1 MRMRVKVN
9 VKIFVFT
16 NGICLTNLLSSAVC
30 HCSHEINGNI
40 FVFNGFF
47 VKEGIHILYK
57 HGVKR
62 ILI

>member
-1 MRMRVKVN
+1 MRMRVKGN

-47 VKEGIHILYK
+47 VKKGIHI
-57 HGVKR
+57 
-62 ILI
+62 